1 MTMVERRL
9 GVCVESPVSV
19 LFVTHHLPW
28 PTTSGG
34 RQREAQLLQI
44 LAGRHNI
51 EIVAVT
57 KALESDR
64 SGVAYAR
71 ELGLTV
77 RLFAACRSRH
87 VLKSSLVRRHGSSD
101 ARRYLSHRLADDR
114 TVVHVEGHYL
124 LPVVARSAWSRTL
137 LIEHN
142 VESMLLRQQ
151 AALSTRSS
159 LRVCLDTGRTASLER
174 RAWRNVAVVGAL
186 SVDDAAV
193 IRSAA
198 PATDVCVL
206 PSGADHLLA
215 ARSGGSGGGAPS
227 VDAIFVANFG
237 YAPNREAVRTLVTE
251 IFPRVTA
258 DLPHARLAIAGGA
271 PPAWLIDASRHERRL
286 LVPGWIDDLSAW
298 LHAAKVVV
306 CPLRIGGGIKIKML
320 EAVAAARCIVT
331 TSVGVQGLS
340 ERVKNAL
347 VIRDDPESFA
357 QAVIALLRSDR
368 LRNGYQIAM
377 AAAAKTLPTWQASAA
392 DLEACWLRLAG
403 R

>member
-1 MTMVERRL
+1 
-9 GVCVESPVSV
+9 
-19 LFVTHHLPW
+19 
-28 PTTSGG
+28 
-34 RQREAQLLQI
+34 
-44 LAGRHNI
+44 
-51 EIVAVT
+51 
-57 KALESDR
+57 
-64 SGVAYAR
+64 
-71 ELGLTV
+71 
-77 RLFAACRSRH
+77 
-87 VLKSSLVRRHGSSD
+87 
-101 ARRYLSHRLADDR
+101 
-114 TVVHVEGHYL
+114 
-124 LPVVARSAWSRTL
+124 
-137 LIEHN
+137 
-142 VESMLLRQQ
+142 MLLRQQ
-151 AALSTRSS
+151 AALSTTSS

-215 ARSGGSGGGAPS
+215 ARSSGSGGGAPS

-237 YAPNREAVRTLVTE
+237 YAPNREAVRTLVRE

-258 DLPHARLAIAGGA
+258 ALPHARLAIAGGA

-320 EAVAAARCIVT
+320 EAVSAARCIVT

-340 ERVKNAL
+340 ERVKSAL

-357 QAVIALLRSDR
+357 QAVVALLRSDR
-368 LRNGYQIAM
+368 LRDGYQTAM